1 MLSTMTIQ
9 TEAQTDDAT
18 DPATDDMIDAAAS
31 SSATDATDAARA
43 TTDATSTAPA
53 SSGAEKAAG
62 SRPASAAKADGV
74 QNMSV
79 LARALLVQ
87 LRQRFPAFGQCLP
100 LAIGIDKLL
109 LAEMPDLSRK
119 TLRVALNM
127 HTHSSR
133 YLKAVAT
140 ATARVD
146 LAGNPAGDVVEEHR
160 TRAAEMLKERFKKE
174 REQRNA
180 TQAAENAKRQAE
192 QAQQR
197 LELEAQA
204 RADKLNQLA
213 AKFSGKTGH

>member
-9 TEAQTDDAT
+9 TEAQTDTSGEGTT
-18 DPATDDMIDAAAS
+18 DVPAAAAS
-31 SSATDATDAARA
+31 EATGEVAEIVAPGAANGTSPDAAPKA
-43 TTDATSTAPA
+43 TP
-53 SSGAEKAAG
+53 
-62 SRPASAAKADGV
+62 AAKADGG

-79 LARALLVQ
+79 LARALLAD

-133 YLKAVAT
+133 YLKATAT

-146 LAGNPAGDVVEEHR
+146 LAASPAGEVTEEHR
-160 TRAAEMLKERFKKE
+160 ARAAEMLKERFKKE

-180 TQAAENAKRQAE
+180 THAAEEAKRHAE
-192 QAQQR
+192 QAQR
-197 LELEAQA
+197 RIDLEAQA
-204 RADKLNQLA
+204 RADKLQQLA
-213 AKFSGKTGH
+213 AKFSVKPGR